1 MKAAVLHQ
9 APGDL
14 AIEDV
19 DLDSP
24 GPEEVLIRVV
34 ASGLCHSDLHVMEG
48 KIPWPLPSM
57 LGHEAAAVVE
67 AVGSHISEFKPGDHV
82 VSCLSQFC
90 GACLECSASRT
101 WLCQNRRGLG
111 QADRARPRATMKGK
125 PVNPFAGLG
134 AFAERMVVHRNAIVT
149 VPKELPLDRAAL
161 LGCAVVT
168 GVGSVINGARVT
180 PGSTV
185 AVIGCGG
192 IGLNLIQGAVLAGA
206 GRIIA
211 IDLQK
216 KKLELARIFG
226 ATDVIDASSADD
238 PVKAVQELTKGGV
251 DYAFEA
257 IGLTKTA
264 EQAFAMIRPG
274 RTAYLVGVP
283 PMGASIQLPG
293 IAMLMLGKGLQG
305 LFMGSSRFKQ
315 DIPMLAT
322 LYLRGKLKLD
332 ELIAERI
339 TLAQVNEG
347 YAKMRTG
354 EQARSVILFQ
364 T

>member
-1 MKAAVLHQ
+1 MRAAILHQ

-14 AIEDV
+14 VIEDV
-19 DLDSP
+19 ELDSP
-24 GPEEVLIRVV
+24 GPDEVLIRVV
-34 ASGLCHSDLHVMEG
+34 ASGLCHSDLHFMEG
-48 KIPWPLPSM
+48 KLPWPLPAA

-67 AVGSHISEFKPGDHV
+67 AVGAHVGEFKTGDHV

-90 GACLECSASRT
+90 GACRECAASRT
-101 WLCQNRRGLG
+101 WLCENRRGLG
-111 QADRARPRATMKGK
+111 QADRPRPRMTLRGK
-125 PVNPFAGLG
+125 PVNPLAGLG
-134 AFAERMVVHRNAIVT
+134 AFAERMLVHRNAIVA
-149 VPKELPLDRAAL
+149 VPRELPLDRAAL

-168 GVGSVINGARVT
+168 GVGSVVNGAHVE
-180 PGSTV
+180 PGSSV

-192 IGLNLIQGAVLAGA
+192 IGLNVVQGAALAGA
-206 GRIIA
+206 ERIIA

-216 KKLELARIFG
+216 KKLDLARVFG
-226 ATDVIDASSADD
+226 ATDVIDASSGD
-238 PVKAVQELTKGGV
+238 PVAQVQELMKGGV

-257 IGLTKTA
+257 IGLAKTA

-283 PMGASIQLPG
+283 PLGASIQLPG
-293 IAMLMLGKGLQG
+293 TLMLMQAKGLQG
-305 LFMGSSRFKQ
+305 LFMGSNRFKR
-315 DIPMLAT
+315 DIPMLAS

-339 TLAQVNEG
+339 TLDEVNAG

-354 EQARSVILFQ
+354 EQARSVIMFGGF
-364 T
+364 

>member
-1 MKAAVLHQ
+1 MKAAILHQ

-14 AIEDV
+14 TIEDV

-24 GPEEVLIRVV
+24 GPDEVLIRVV

-48 KIPWPLPSM
+48 KLPWPLPST

-67 AVGSHISEFKPGDHV
+67 AVGAHVSEFKPGDHV

-90 GACLECSASRT
+90 GACQECAASRT

-111 QADRARPRATMKGK
+111 QADRPRPRMTLRGK

-134 AFAERMVVHRNAIVT
+134 AFAERMLVHRNAIVA

-168 GVGSVINGARVT
+168 GVGSVVNGARVA
-180 PGSTV
+180 PGSSV

-192 IGLNLIQGAVLAGA
+192 IGLNLVQGAVLAGA
-206 GRIIA
+206 ERIIA

-216 KKLELARIFG
+216 KKLDLARVFG
-226 ATDVIDASSADD
+226 ATDVIDASAVD
-238 PVKAVQELTKGGV
+238 PVVAVQELTKGGV

-257 IGLTKTA
+257 IGLAKTA
-264 EQAFAMIRPG
+264 GQAFMMIRPG

-283 PMGASIQLPG
+283 PLGESIQLPG
-293 IAMLMLGKGLQG
+293 TAMLMLAKGLQG
-305 LFMGSSRFKQ
+305 LFMGSSRFKR

-354 EQARSVILFQ
+354 EQARSVILFDA
-364 T
+364 